1 MSQSVFQAGD
11 EPVAFAS
18 MLLRLPSSPTRPL
31 LQKLIRA
38 GLEAAD
44 PYQALLNT
52 VSVDRHSMRVGRR
65 TYDLSRTD
73 RVVAVGAGK
82 ASARMAQALEAVL
95 GTRLDDGLVIV
106 KTGHTLAT
114 TRITVLEAGHPIP
127 DRAGLHA
134 TQRLLNLTERM
145 TSRDLLIVLLS
156 GGASSLLPAPVPGV
170 GLADKQRTTRL
181 LLRSG
186 ATINEMNVVR
196 KHLSL
201 IKGGGLAASTRAR
214 IVTLL
219 LSDVVGDDLGSIG
232 SGPTAGDPSTFADA
246 MGVLQRYG
254 SWHAVPSA
262 VRRYLCRGRKG
273 EAPETLKPGSRRLR
287 SVQHHIIGNN
297 RIMLEAVARAAQQ
310 NGLHTTLLSHPIT
323 GEAGMAAKQLASLAK
338 AITDRPGGLK
348 RPCCVVAGGET
359 TVTVTGRGKGG
370 RAQEFAASAAFE
382 IAGLPN
388 TWVMALGTDGTDGPT
403 DAAGA
408 IVSGS
413 TVALAKKRGIDL
425 RSSVKRHDTYPDLKA
440 LGCHILT
447 GPTGTNVNDLYL
459 ALLL

>member
-1 MSQSVFQAGD
+1 MT
-11 EPVAFAS
+11 
-18 MLLRLPSSPTRPL
+18 LRLPLSPAQSL
-31 LQKLIRA
+31 LRKLIAA
-38 GLEAAD
+38 GLDAAD
-44 PYQALLNT
+44 PYQALLNS
-52 VSVDRHSMRVGRR
+52 VSLNRDSLRVGRK
-65 TYDLSRTD
+65 TYDLSRVD

-82 ASARMAQALEAVL
+82 ASARMAQALETAL

-114 TRITVLEAGHPIP
+114 KRIVVLEAGHPIP
-127 DRAGLHA
+127 DRAGLCGTKRLLYL
-134 TQRLLNLTERM
+134 TQRL
-145 TSRDLLIVLLS
+145 TSRELLIVLLS
-156 GGASSLLPAPVPGV
+156 GGASSLLPAPVAGV
-170 GLADKQRTTRL
+170 TLVDKQRTTRL

-186 ATINEMNVVR
+186 ATINEINVVR

-201 IKGGGLAASTRAR
+201 VKGGGLAASTRAR
-214 IVTLL
+214 IVTLI
-219 LSDVVGDDLGSIG
+219 LSDVIGDDLGSIG

-246 MGVLQRYG
+246 VGVLQRYR
-254 SWHAVPSA
+254 SWHAVPAA
-262 VRRYLCRGRKG
+262 VRRYLCHGRKG
-273 EAPETLKPGSRRLR
+273 DAPETLKPGSRRLR
-287 SVQHHIIGNN
+287 FVQHHIIGNN

-310 NGLHTTLLSHPIT
+310 EGLHSKLVPHPIR
-323 GEAGMAAKQLASLAK
+323 GEARVAAKQLTDLAK
-338 AITDRPGGLK
+338 AITKRHGSLK

-388 TWVMALGTDGTDGPT
+388 AWVMALGTDGTDGPT

-413 TVALAKKRGIDL
+413 TVALAKKLGIDL
-425 RSSVKRHDTYPDLKA
+425 RSSLKRHDTYPALKA
-440 LGCHILT
+440 LGCHIHT

-459 ALLL
+459 ILLL

>member
-1 MSQSVFQAGD
+1 MKLRLSPSFAQS
-11 EPVAFAS
+11 
-18 MLLRLPSSPTRPL
+18 LLR
-31 LQKLIRA
+31 KLIAA

-44 PYQALLNT
+44 PYQALLHT
-52 VSVDRHSMRVGRR
+52 VSLTKRFLRVGRR
-65 TYDLSRTD
+65 TYDLSHID
-73 RVVAVGAGK
+73 RVMTVGAGK
-82 ASARMAQALEAVL
+82 ASARMAQALETAL
-95 GTRLDDGLVIV
+95 GTRLEDGLVIV

-114 TRITVLEAGHPIP
+114 KRITVLEAGHPIP

-134 TQRLLNLTERM
+134 TQRLLHLTQRL
-145 TSRDLLIVLLS
+145 TPRDLLIVLLS
-156 GGASSLLPAPVPGV
+156 GGASSLLPAPVAGV
-170 GLADKQRTTRL
+170 TLADKQRTTRL

-186 ATINEMNVVR
+186 ATINEINVVR

-219 LSDVVGDDLGSIG
+219 LSDVIGDDLGSIG

-246 MGVLQRYG
+246 VGVLRRYR
-254 SWHAVPSA
+254 SWRAVPET
-262 VRRYLCRGRKG
+262 VRRYLDQGRKG
-273 EAPETLKPGSRRLR
+273 DAAETLKPGSRRLR

-297 RIMLEAVARAAQQ
+297 RIMLEAVVRAAQQ
-310 NGLHTTLLSHPIT
+310 AGLHTQSVAQPIT
-323 GEAGMAAKQLASLAK
+323 GEARVVAKQLTDLAK
-338 AITDRPGGLK
+338 AISEGHGILQ

-370 RAQEFAASAAFE
+370 RAQEFGASAAFE

-388 TWVMALGTDGTDGPT
+388 TWVVALGTDGTDGPT

-408 IVSGS
+408 IVTGS
-413 TVALAKKRGIDL
+413 TVARAKKLGIDL
-425 RSSVKRHDTYPDLKA
+425 RSSLDRHNTYPALKT
-440 LGCHILT
+440 LGCHIHT

-459 ALLL
+459 LLLL

>member
-1 MSQSVFQAGD
+1 MR
-11 EPVAFAS
+11 
-18 MLLRLPSSPTRPL
+18 LRLPPSPARLL
-31 LQKLIRA
+31 LQKLITA
-38 GLEAAD
+38 GLSTAD
-44 PYQALLNT
+44 PYQALLRHVT
-52 VSVDRHSMRVGRR
+52 LGRHSLIVGRR
-65 TYDLSRTD
+65 AYDLSHIGRII
-73 RVVAVGAGK
+73 AVGAGK
-82 ASARMAQALEAVL
+82 ASARMAQALEAAL
-95 GTRLDDGLVIV
+95 GTRLEGGLVIV

-114 TRITVLEAGHPIP
+114 KQVALVEAGHPIP

-134 TQRLLNLTERM
+134 ARQLLHLVRPLTP
-145 TSRDLLIVLLS
+145 RDLLIVLLS
-156 GGASSLLPAPVPGV
+156 GGASSLLPAPVVGV
-170 GLADKQRTTRL
+170 TLADKQRTTRL

-186 ATINEMNVVR
+186 ATINEINVVR

-201 IKGGGLAASTRAR
+201 VKGGGLAVSTRAR

-219 LSDVVGDDLGSIG
+219 LSDVIGDDLGSIG

-246 MGVLQRYG
+246 IEVLQRYR
-254 SWHAVPSA
+254 SWHAVPAA
-262 VRRYLCRGRKG
+262 VRRCLCRGQKG
-273 EAPETLKPGSRRLR
+273 DAPETLKPGSRRLR

-297 RIMLEAVARAAQQ
+297 RMMLEAVARVAQQ
-310 NGLHTTLLSHPIT
+310 AGLHTKFVSPPIM
-323 GEAGMAAKQLASLAK
+323 GEARVAAKRLTDLAK
-338 AITDRPGGLK
+338 AMTEGHGSLK

-359 TVTVTGRGKGG
+359 TVTVTGHGRGG

-413 TVALAKKRGIDL
+413 TVARAKTLGIDL
-425 RSSVKRHDTYPDLKA
+425 RSSLNRHNTYPALKA
-440 LGCHILT
+440 LGCHIHT

-459 ALLL
+459 VLLL

>member
-1 MSQSVFQAGD
+1 MQ
-11 EPVAFAS
+11 
-18 MLLRLPSSPTRPL
+18 LRLPSSLARPL
-31 LQKLIRA
+31 LQKLITA
-38 GLEAAD
+38 GLDASD
-44 PYQALLNT
+44 PYHALLKH
-52 VSVDRHSMRVGRR
+52 VALDRHSLSVGRR
-65 TYDLSRTD
+65 AYDLSHID
-73 RVVAVGAGK
+73 RIIAVGAGK
-82 ASARMAQALEAVL
+82 ASARMAQALEAAL
-95 GTRLDDGLVIV
+95 GTMLEDGLVIV

-114 TRITVLEAGHPIP
+114 RRIAVLEAGHPIP

-134 TQRLLNLTERM
+134 TQRLLSLTQRL
-145 TSRDLLIVLLS
+145 TPRDLLIVLLS
-156 GGASSLLPAPVPGV
+156 GGASSLLPAPVAGV
-170 GLADKQRTTRL
+170 TLADKQRTTRL

-219 LSDVVGDDLGSIG
+219 LSDVIGDDLGSIG

-246 MGVLQRYG
+246 VGVLQRYRT
-254 SWHAVPSA
+254 WHAVPAA
-262 VRRYLCRGRKG
+262 VRRYLQQGRKG
-273 EAPETLKPGSRRLR
+273 GRPETLKPGSRRLR
-287 SVQHHIIGNN
+287 CVQHHIIGNN

-310 NGLHTTLLSHPIT
+310 GGLHTKFVSHPIT
-323 GEAGMAAKQLASLAK
+323 GEARVAAKQLTHLAK
-338 AITDRPGGLK
+338 AITEGHGILK

-370 RAQEFAASAAFE
+370 RAQEFAASVAFE

-388 TWVMALGTDGTDGPT
+388 TWVVALGTDGTDGPT

-413 TVALAKKRGIDL
+413 TVARAKKLGIDL
-425 RSSVKRHDTYPDLKA
+425 RSSLNRHNTYSALKA
-440 LGCHILT
+440 LGCHIHT

-459 ALLL
+459 LLLL